1 MILDAETAASAVRNL
16 NDYDVGG
23 RQLRVDYAAMDPHVE
38 NQRGQRQ
45 PVRVCVCMF
54 LSLSIHCSP
63 ISIASITSSTP
74 STSTTTATT
83 THATTTTT
91 PLTSTATSSYANS

>member
-1 MILDAETAASAVRNL
+1 MTLDAETAASAVRNL

-45 PVRVCVCMF
+45 PVRVCEHLYHCRFIVHLF
-54 LSLSIHCSP
+54 L
-63 ISIASITSSTP
+63 
-74 STSTTTATT
+74 
-83 THATTTTT
+83 
-91 PLTSTATSSYANS
+91 